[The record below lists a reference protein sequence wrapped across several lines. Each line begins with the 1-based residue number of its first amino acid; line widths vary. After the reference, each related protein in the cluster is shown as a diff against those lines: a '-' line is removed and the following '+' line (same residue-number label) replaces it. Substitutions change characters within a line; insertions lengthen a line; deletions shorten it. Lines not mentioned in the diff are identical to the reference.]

1 MAPVCPMSNANA
13 SQRGHTCWFS
23 TVTTAIANSVT
34 ARKAVTGDTSFIG
47 NIKRLSTDTDIGTEL
62 ITHAGQEKYDEKLHE
77 SVTKMLGGDAC
88 PLKPKEG
95 HNALKFMKQ
104 LLNVLEI
111 ENVMI
116 STTAKSNSA
125 SLPISTPGCDM
136 VTFDVSHYLEEEA
149 LGKIRP
155 SQVTSGICAVQVLA
169 PSTGC
174 AKVIGLLETHV
185 IGKFDKYE
193 LRLRNMLV
201 SVKGHVMTYGQ
212 CNDSREWWVYDN
224 EFAGRGSPPRKFE
237 SFSMQATMDMIFSF
251 PHTFFSPKM
260 GAVAMNPLFLSG
272 PQSATTFMFDIRKI
286 DD

>member
-1 MAPVCPMSNANA
+1 MANANA
-13 SQRGHTCWFS
+13 SQRGHSCWFS
-23 TVTTAIANSVT
+23 TVTTSIANSIT
-34 ARKAVTGDTSFIG
+34 ARKSVIG
-47 NIKRLSTDTDIGTEL
+47 ESHLLGKISIKRRSSGTDVGTDI

-104 LLNVLEI
+104 LLNVLDI
-111 ENVMI
+111 ENVII

-125 SLPISTPGCDM
+125 ALPVSTPTCEM
-136 VTFDVSHYLEEEA
+136 ATFDVSRYLEEDGLE
-149 LGKIRP
+149 KIRP
-155 SQVTSGICAVQVLA
+155 AQITSGICAVQVLA
-169 PSTGC
+169 PSSGC
-174 AKVIGLLETHV
+174 AKIIGLLETIV
-185 IGKFDKYE
+185 VGKFEKYE
-193 LRLRNMLV
+193 LKLRNMLV

-212 CNDSREWWVYDN
+212 CNDAREWWVYDN

-237 SFSMQATMDMIFSF
+237 SFSLQATMDLIFSF
-251 PHTFFSPKM
+251 PHTFFSPKI

-286 DD
+286 EEGL